1 MFSRARGSKKTTD
14 EIETL
19 NQNKM
24 WNVFCVLNVLHS
36 LVDKSNIKKQLE
48 VYASGGDPD
57 SVAGDFGRHSLYKM
71 LGYFS
76 LVGLLRL
83 HSLLGDYYQ
92 AIKVLENMEI
102 HKKVCTFVTFKR
114 VLLIYYLDL

>member
-1 MFSRARGSKKTTD
+1 MY
-14 EIETL
+14 
-19 NQNKM
+19 
-24 WNVFCVLNVLHS
+24 VLRQV
-36 LVDKSNIKKQLE
+36 Q
-48 VYASGGDPD
+48 ASGGDAD

-92 AIKVLENMEI
+92 AVKALENIEI
-102 HKKVCTFVTFKR
+102 HRKVGTFFYQLSKKKE
-114 VLLIYYLDL
+114 IK

>member
-1 MFSRARGSKKTTD
+1 M
-14 EIETL
+14 
-19 NQNKM
+19 
-24 WNVFCVLNVLHS
+24 H
-36 LVDKSNIKKQLE
+36 
-48 VYASGGDPD
+48 ASGGDAD

-92 AIKVLENMEI
+92 AIKALENIDI
-102 HKKVCTFVTFKR
+102 HKKVSNSDFHSSF
-114 VLLIYYLDL
+114 DS